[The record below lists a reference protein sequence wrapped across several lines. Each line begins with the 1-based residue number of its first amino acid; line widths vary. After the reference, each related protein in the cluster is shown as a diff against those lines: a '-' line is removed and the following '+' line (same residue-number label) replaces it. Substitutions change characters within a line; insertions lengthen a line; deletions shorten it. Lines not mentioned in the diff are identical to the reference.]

1 MFSVVER
8 VTSLPPLLSNF
19 QRNFNIIDTKIYFYF
34 YWISDILFPAFDQT
48 RDEAGPSMHKNPTED
63 FPIFPSVP
71 RGSCHVSIMCTGI
84 YYKNIP
90 NTIWQTEEKFCYYI
104 KKKHLMLCTLIALY
118 FFLMFFTRLFLIAC
132 MEPIQMPSWRI
143 WLFSLFIM
151 FALSKYG
158 LNLRHM
164 YHLL

>member
-1 MFSVVER
+1 MIFSYDVWFFF
-8 VTSLPPLLSNF
+8 S
-19 QRNFNIIDTKIYFYF
+19 
-34 YWISDILFPAFDQT
+34 AFDQT
-48 RDEAGPSMHKNPTED
+48 RDETGPSMHKNPTED
-63 FPIFPSVP
+63 FPVFPSVP

-84 YYKNIP
+84 YYKNTP
-90 NTIWQTEEKFCYYI
+90 NTIRQIEEKFVI
-104 KKKHLMLCTLIALY
+104 TWKNHLMLCMLPYI
-118 FFLMFFTRLFLIAC
+118 FSWCFFTRLFLIAC